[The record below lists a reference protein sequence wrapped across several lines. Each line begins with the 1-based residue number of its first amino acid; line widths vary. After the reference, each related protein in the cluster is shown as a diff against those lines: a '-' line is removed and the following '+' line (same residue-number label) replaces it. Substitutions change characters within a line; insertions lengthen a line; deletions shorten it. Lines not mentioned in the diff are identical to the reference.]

1 MDLFYVRQA
10 RPNAE
15 HGLSRLYHIRPP
27 PPHGAVGHVLHQPG
41 QHGARRAAVPVP
53 CAQLDRRVTRGRQQ
67 TRALGM
73 PRLHVRAAAH
83 ACIFAASCVR
93 FIVSAACVSCQ
104 GFDAQRN
111 TNILSL

>member
-53 CAQLDRRVTRGRQQ
+53 CAQLDRRVTRGRQHNA
-67 TRALGM
+67 RAGDAAPPRPGRR
-73 PRLHVRAAAH
+73 PRLHLRSLVCPFHRV
-83 ACIFAASCVR
+83 CSLR
-93 FIVSAACVSCQ
+93 FVSGV
-104 GFDAQRN
+104 
-111 TNILSL
+111 